1 MRAGGAGNG
10 EDQRIVSEGRSGRSP
25 RREIGEGVGPADGE
39 EAGFCGEPSVA
50 AAAHP
55 VIGVGESDAAEAVLT
70 GKVHGPEHGG
80 VRVEVAG
87 AKVAVPAFDSKRG
100 GRGLGDEGGFGVD
113 VDAAVGDHF
122 GEAGEAVEAVGVDA
136 VAGGFG
142 EEAGAEGGAVAVEAE
157 MEGGAKECGVE
168 IGIGDAEHGGS
179 IICGGSRFKVRTGGL
194 YLWDMACFLELEH
207 VNVARGDAMV
217 LHDVNL
223 RVEAGEHIA
232 ILGPN
237 GCGKSTLIKTMT
249 CELYPMVLEGTR
261 VSIFGRE
268 RWDLTELKKR
278 LGVVSPELP
287 GRQTLKTTGRDAVL
301 TGFFSSSTL
310 WPNLVVTGAMRE
322 RAEEV
327 LELVGAAGIA
337 DKAVGEM
344 SAGEQRRVMIGRAL
358 VGSGTESHEWGT
370 RSSGAN
376 QMLLLDEPSNALDL
390 AAQQGLRE
398 MLRRL
403 AQQGTGMLLIT
414 HHIADILPEIGRV
427 ILMRGG
433 RIVADGAKRKLLTA
447 PVLSEL
453 LGVPV
458 RVTEEDGFFRAW

>member
-1 MRAGGAGNG
+1 
-10 EDQRIVSEGRSGRSP
+10 
-25 RREIGEGVGPADGE
+25 
-39 EAGFCGEPSVA
+39 
-50 AAAHP
+50 
-55 VIGVGESDAAEAVLT
+55 
-70 GKVHGPEHGG
+70 
-80 VRVEVAG
+80 
-87 AKVAVPAFDSKRG
+87 
-100 GRGLGDEGGFGVD
+100 
-113 VDAAVGDHF
+113 
-122 GEAGEAVEAVGVDA
+122 
-136 VAGGFG
+136 
-142 EEAGAEGGAVAVEAE
+142 
-157 MEGGAKECGVE
+157 
-168 IGIGDAEHGGS
+168 
-179 IICGGSRFKVRTGGL
+179 
-194 YLWDMACFLELEH
+194 MASFLELEH

-287 GRQTLKTTGRDAVL
+287 GRQTLRTTGRDAVL

-310 WPNLVVTGAMRE
+310 WPNLVVTEAMRE

-327 LELVGAAGIA
+327 LELVGAVGIA
-337 DKAVGEM
+337 EKVVGEM

-358 VGSGTESHEWGT
+358 VGSGASAAASADSDGT
-370 RSSGAN
+370 N

-403 AQQGTGMLLIT
+403 AQRGTGILLIT
-414 HHIADILPEIGRV
+414 HHIADILPEIKRV

-433 RIVADGAKRKLLTA
+433 RIVADGAKDKLLTA
-447 PVLSEL
+447 EVLGEL
-453 LGVPV
+453 FGARLE
-458 RVTEEDGFFRAW
+458 VTEREGFFYAW